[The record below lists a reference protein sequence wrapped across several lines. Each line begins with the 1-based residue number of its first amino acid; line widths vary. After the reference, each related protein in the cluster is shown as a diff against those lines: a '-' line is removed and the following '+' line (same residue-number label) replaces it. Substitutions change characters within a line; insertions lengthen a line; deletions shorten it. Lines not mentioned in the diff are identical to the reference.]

1 VRWSLVVAVD
11 QGPRELVVFRSECLG
26 ECSKLVD
33 LGFKLGT
40 SGTARATIVGCR
52 GCGSIAH
59 ELSLRGSR
67 EEVPDLFGFVT
78 GEGSAWNQREF
89 RVTHLL
95 A

>member
-1 VRWSLVVAVD
+1 
-11 QGPRELVVFRSECLG
+11 
-26 ECSKLVD
+26 
-33 LGFKLGT
+33 
-40 SGTARATIVGCR
+40 VGCR